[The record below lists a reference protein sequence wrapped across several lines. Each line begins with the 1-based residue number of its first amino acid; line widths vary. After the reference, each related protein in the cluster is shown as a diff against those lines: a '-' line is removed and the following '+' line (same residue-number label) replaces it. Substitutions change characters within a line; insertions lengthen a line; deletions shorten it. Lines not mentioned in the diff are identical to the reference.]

1 MNMCL
6 LEVAM
11 CGKCRS
17 SHFQSEVG
25 VKRLRTGGEG
35 VIKFRTGGVTFEGG
49 SVPHYIPWLFQISH
63 NCVTECTLQ
72 ARFMLKV

>member
-1 MNMCL
+1 MF
-6 LEVAM
+6 V
-11 CGKCRS
+11 GS
-17 SHFQSEVG
+17 SHVWKMQKQPFPVRGGSKTFENW
-25 VKRLRTGGEG
+25 GEG